1 MLPVVTAAGMAAAD
15 RAAIEELHIGET
27 RLMELA
33 GLRTADR
40 ITELLDR
47 DDLQGA
53 LFLVVAGKGNN
64 GGDALV
70 VTRHLLN
77 HGAEVDLLLLYP
89 EEALSPVNRN
99 ALETLYALRDRCGRP
114 LRIFRDHAEALP
126 YVMEREYDGLVDA
139 VLGTGL
145 KIDEPLQPL
154 LSPAA
159 EGIDLLNS
167 IRQRSDSPLIAI
179 DIPSGLDATSGFAAD
194 PAVLADMTV
203 TMAFLKTGFFFN
215 EGPLLSGEVRRADIS
230 IPEFLLERGTCR
242 LTDREYAASRFMLRE
257 PTGAKHQNGK
267 VLIIAGSHS
276 PEASMLGAALLSVKA
291 ALKTGAGYVCAAL
304 PPGGAGVLHAFAP
317 EAVIIHQEMDAILEK
332 ALWADAVLIG
342 CGLGRKPETVA
353 FIRELLRK
361 PEFSEKKLV
370 LDADAL
376 FALQEADLG
385 KGGIDHLANALLT
398 PHHGEFSRLCGITT
412 ERIASD
418 PLGLAAA
425 FARRNGVNLLLK
437 GRPTVLA
444 GPEGDLMLNDSGTEA
459 LSTAGSGDVLA
470 GMITA
475 IAAKG
480 ADILHAA
487 AAAAWFHGRAGDL
500 ADEVSSL
507 VSAGG
512 ILDAIPAAI
521 HEIFDIEE

>member
-15 RAAIEELHIGET
+15 RAAVDRLHIGEI

-40 ITELLDR
+40 IRELLDKE
-47 DDLQGA
+47 DLQGT
-53 LFLVVAGKGNN
+53 LVLVVAGKGNN
-64 GGDALV
+64 GGDGLV
-70 VTRHLLN
+70 VARHLLN
-77 HGAEVDLLLLYP
+77 RGAGVDLLLPYP
-89 EEALSPVNRN
+89 DEALSPVNRN
-99 ALETLYALRDRCGRP
+99 GLEILHALRDIYGMP
-114 LRIFRDHAEALP
+114 LRLFRETAEALP
-126 YVMEREYDGLVDA
+126 FVMERQYDALVDA

-154 LSPAA
+154 SGPAG

-167 IRQRSDSPLIAI
+167 VRRRTGSPLIAL

-194 PAVLADMTV
+194 PSVQADTTL

-215 EGPLLSGEVRRADIS
+215 EGPRLSGELQTAEIS

-242 LTDREYAASRFMLRE
+242 LTDREYAAGQFMLRE
-257 PTGAKHQNGK
+257 PSEAKHQNGK

-276 PEASMLGAALLSVKA
+276 PESSMLGAALLSVKA
-291 ALKTGAGYVCAAL
+291 ALRTGAGYVCAAL
-304 PPGGAGVLHAFAP
+304 PIAGAGLLHAFAP
-317 EAVIIHQEMDAILEK
+317 EAVVVAREMDAILEK

-361 PEFSEKKLV
+361 PEITGRKLV

-376 FALQEADLG
+376 FALQESDFG
-385 KGGIDHLANALLT
+385 KSGMDFTNALLT
-398 PHHGEFSRLCGITT
+398 PHYGEFSRLSGIAA
-412 ERIASD
+412 ERIAAD
-418 PLGLAAA
+418 PLGIAAD
-425 FARRNGVNLLLK
+425 FAGRNGVNLLLK

-444 GPEGDLMLNDSGTEA
+444 GLEGELLLNDSGTEA
-459 LSTAGSGDVLA
+459 LATAGSGDVLA

-480 ADILHAA
+480 ADILDAG